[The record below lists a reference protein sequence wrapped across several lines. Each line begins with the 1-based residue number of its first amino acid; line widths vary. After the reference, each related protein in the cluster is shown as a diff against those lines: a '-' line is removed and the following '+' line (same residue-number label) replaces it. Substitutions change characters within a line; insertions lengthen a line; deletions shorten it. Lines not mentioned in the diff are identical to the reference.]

1 MPGGFSVTAAGRG
14 ILLYNEPMQIKNI
27 TVLGT
32 GIMGAALAK
41 NLAAAGFAVTVWN
54 RTAASAD
61 RLAHLPNISVEHD
74 LAAAVTQKDAVI
86 TMLFDG
92 AAVTEVMQN
101 APVSPGTIWLQM
113 TTVGISDTAALAQL
127 AQNKELVF
135 YDSPV
140 SGTRGP
146 AEAGK
151 LIMLCAGPD
160 QEAVQPVLDAVGA
173 RTVWLGN
180 EPGAATKLKLIVN
193 SWVIALNNAA
203 GELVSLTEGL
213 GLNFAQVEAVIDG
226 GVLDSPFMR
235 IKADLVKNKAYD
247 YPHFGV
253 DTSSKD
259 AQLILAAAQEAG
271 VSLHGLAA
279 HAQRLKYAA
288 THGHEKSDMSAAVL
302 ASFEQQ
308 ES

>member
-1 MPGGFSVTAAGRG
+1 
-14 ILLYNEPMQIKNI
+14 MQINNI

-32 GIMGAALAK
+32 GIMGSALAK
-41 NLAAAGFAVTVWN
+41 NLAAAGFAITVWN

-61 RLAHLPNISVEHD
+61 QLAGIPNITVQHD

-113 TTVGISDTAALAQL
+113 TTVGIPDTAALAQL
-127 AQNKELVF
+127 AQDKELVF

-160 QEAVQPVLDAVGA
+160 QATVQPVLDAIGA
-173 RTVWLGN
+173 RTVWMGN

-213 GLNFAQVEAVIDG
+213 GLDFAQLEEVIAG

-235 IKADLVKNKAYD
+235 IKAELVKNKAYD

-259 AQLILAAAQEAG
+259 AQLILAAAKQAG
-271 VSLHGLAA
+271 VTLHGLAA
-279 HAQRLKYAA
+279 HAQRLNYAA

-308 ES
+308 DS